1 MKRPGS
7 AEGGG
12 MLASLG
18 GGSKGTGGPA
28 VLKPL
33 APPPSYTPTQVS
45 RYSLV
50 LLVGPLHL
58 ALAADTPPKVML
70 AHPSKMVQSAAL
82 NPAML

>member
-18 GGSKGTGGPA
+18 GGSKITGGPA

-33 APPPSYTPTQVS
+33 APPPSYTPPQVRHS
-45 RYSLV
+45 PFIVLFVLECVLTACLALLV
-50 LLVGPLHL
+50 LLFVFVLPVVLLEYGQRK
-58 ALAADTPPKVML
+58 TG
-70 AHPSKMVQSAAL
+70 
-82 NPAML
+82 

>member
-18 GGSKGTGGPA
+18 GSSKNTGGPA

-33 APPPSYTPTQVS
+33 APPPSYTPPQV
-45 RYSLV
+45 RHLPCLCAFGVELCRSLV
-50 LLVGPLHL
+50 WLCLHCCVI
-58 ALAADTPPKVML
+58 AVY
-70 AHPSKMVQSAAL
+70 Q
-82 NPAML
+82 

>member
-33 APPPSYTPTQVS
+33 APPPSYTHTQVS
-45 RYSLV
+45 RDSLV
-50 LLVGPLHL
+50 LLVGNAP
-58 ALAADTPPKVML
+58 
-70 AHPSKMVQSAAL
+70 
-82 NPAML
+82 

>member
-18 GGSKGTGGPA
+18 SGSKGSGGPA

-45 RYSLV
+45 FHSLCPV
-50 LLVGPLHL
+50 HGQCPL
-58 ALAADTPPKVML
+58 D
-70 AHPSKMVQSAAL
+70 
-82 NPAML
+82 